1 MTTKSTTLTQP
12 LWTSSTVGLGIINDQ
27 RRLTEVNPAFCAIY
41 GYERIELLG
50 RSIDQLIPQH
60 FRAKARLHY
69 QNYVHG
75 DASKGLQF
83 INKKNGE
90 QRYVQISTDEITTD
104 SGEPGQLIT
113 IIALPHPPPRT
124 ELPVTNHTSLPGVFW
139 FECDAQGLC
148 LHSNS
153 LAQQK
158 LGIHPNQMLLQPVAI
173 YSGLIQRMVSI
184 AELLNERP
192 EWENAEW
199 QMNPEGDYPHWML
212 ANTHLTERKTKVV
225 CLVSLTDQKRLED
238 ALTKTLQSLRASNE
252 HLQHFLQGAT
262 HDLKAPLASL
272 LGLIDIFQDEDDEAE
287 KEMYLQLMEK
297 SIHRLNEFVHEIV
310 DYSKRKHRGLLRE
323 TVDFHVLVNDAFEH
337 LEYSTNVVEIEK
349 IVDIH
354 QKAPF
359 YSDPHTIKV
368 ILNNLISNAYKYSST
383 HRRRGEIRVSV
394 FASEKEATLQVSDN
408 GLGIAREHLD
418 NIFDMFYRASVKQE
432 GSGLG
437 LYLVKEA
444 VNKMKGRIHV
454 DSTLGEGTIF
464 TVLLPAVAPV
474 PKQEQMSL
482 PLQ

>member
-1 MTTKSTTLTQP
+1 MTIKSATLTQP
-12 LWTSSTVGLGIINDQ
+12 LWTSPTIGLGIINAQ
-27 RRLTEVNPAFCAIY
+27 RRLTEANPTFCAIY
-41 GYERIELLG
+41 GYEHIELIG

-60 FRAKARLHY
+60 FRDKARLHY

-75 DASKGLQF
+75 DTSKGLQF
-83 INKKNGE
+83 IQRKNGE
-90 QRYVQISTDEITTD
+90 QQYVQISTEDITLD

-113 IIALPHPPPRT
+113 LIALPSPSPKTEPPTAAP
-124 ELPVTNHTSLPGVFW
+124 SLPGVFW
-139 FECDAQGLC
+139 FECDTQGMC
-148 LHSNS
+148 LQSNS

-158 LGIHPNQMLLQPVAI
+158 LGVYPQQMLLQSVAI
-173 YSGLIQRMVSI
+173 YSGLIQRTVTI
-184 AELLNERP
+184 AELLSERP

-199 QMNPEGDYPHWML
+199 QLNPESEYPLWML
-212 ANTHLTERKTKVV
+212 ANTKLTERKTKVV

-238 ALTKTLQSLRASNE
+238 ALTKTLQSLRASND

-287 KEMYLQLMEK
+287 KEVYLQLMEK

-323 TVDFHVLVNDAFEH
+323 TVDFQVLVNDAFEH
-337 LEYSTNVVEIEK
+337 LEYSSNGVEIEK

-359 YSDPHTIKV
+359 YSDPHSIKV

-383 HRRRGEIRVSV
+383 HRRPGEIRVSV

-408 GLGIAREHLD
+408 GLGIAKEHLD

-454 DSTLGEGTIF
+454 DSTLGEGTTFI
-464 TVLLPAVAPV
+464 VCLPAVAPV
-474 PKQEQMSL
+474 PQQKQMSL
-482 PLQ
+482 PL